1 MLVLLLAEYVK
12 DEFHGLGEDVSA
24 HHAGVLK
31 KLRRVV
37 KVQEAYTK
45 FKKWISITCL
55 TRARGAHFK

>member
-37 KVQEAYTK
+37 KVQEAYMK
-45 FKKWISITCL
+45 
-55 TRARGAHFK
+55 